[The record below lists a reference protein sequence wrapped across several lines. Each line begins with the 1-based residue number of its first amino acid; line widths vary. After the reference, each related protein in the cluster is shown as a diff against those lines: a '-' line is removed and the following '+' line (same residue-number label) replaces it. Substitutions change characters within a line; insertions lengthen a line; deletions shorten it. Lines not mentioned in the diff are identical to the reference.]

1 MLTRIGP
8 TYKEQDVF
16 DLNQM
21 PYSFEYMYSR
31 FAKVTKDMVLYL
43 PRTSDLNQMADCLAD
58 EENPQKAQIVHY
70 STYENSRAMCV
81 YLGGWQ
87 EISVS

>member
-1 MLTRIGP
+1 MLIKTGP
-8 TYKEQDVF
+8 TYKEQDIF
-16 DLNQM
+16 DLDLM

-58 EENPQKAQIVHY
+58 EEKAQIVHY
-70 STYENSRAMCV
+70 CTYENSRAMCA
-81 YLGGWQ
+81 YLGDWK